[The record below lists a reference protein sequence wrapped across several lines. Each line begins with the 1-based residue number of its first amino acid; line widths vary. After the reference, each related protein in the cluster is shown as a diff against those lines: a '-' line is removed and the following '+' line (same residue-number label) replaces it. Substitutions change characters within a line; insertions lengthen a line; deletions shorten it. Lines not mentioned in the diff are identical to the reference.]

1 MDVPSIP
8 YWAAPA
14 SGTMSPAAPS
24 LLADQRALMQ
34 AVKAMNATGMFG
46 ENHELSFILDRA
58 THQGIVRVV
67 DRDTREV
74 VRQIPAEYVLRL
86 AEESFRK
93 YTGT

>member
-14 SGTMSPAAPS
+14 SGTMFPAPPS

-46 ENHELSFILDRA
+46 ENHELSFILDHVTR
-58 THQGIVRVV
+58 QGIVRVV

-86 AEESFRK
+86 AEDSFRM
-93 YTGT
+93 YAGT